1 MDVQNTQVV
10 HIPLT
15 LTTTDP
21 TTGAVTVVPVPA
33 GDTFS
38 AVSSA
43 PASLGVAIGLDAS
56 GHQELV
62 GTPLVLESS
71 SANGGG
77 NITVTVTDSA
87 GDTAGEL
94 TGANAINIVTVPVVD
109 AIALGAPTFTTQA
122 APTAPG
128 P

>member
-1 MDVQNTQVV
+1 MDIHNTQVA

-15 LTTTDP
+15 LTTTDAA
-21 TTGAVTVVPVPA
+21 GVVTVVPVPP
-33 GDTFS
+33 GDRFT
-38 AVSSA
+38 AVSSS
-43 PASLGVAIGLDAS
+43 ASLGVAVAPDAA
-56 GHQELV
+56 GNQELV
-62 GTPLVLESS
+62 LTPLVLESDA
-71 SANGGG
+71 ANAGG

-94 TGANAINIVTVPVVD
+94 IGANAINILTVPPIPQVV
-109 AIALGAPTFTTQA
+109 LGTPTFTAQP